1 MLVSVES
8 RLQLLESLRLLDPWL
23 TLLLIPGEE
32 FLCRFWRSGLFFFR
46 FDPVLL
52 LLLDGAIGSAPI

>member
-23 TLLLIPGEE
+23 MLLLIPGE

-52 LLLDGAIGSAPI
+52 LLLLDAIGSHPI